1 MNSQNYLFR
10 EVLAKNPVLVG
21 TIGLCPVVAIC
32 TSLKAALIM
41 SVITLVTLIIAQ
53 LITSLVL
60 KHLQQWMRLGL
71 YTLIGMIVVI
81 PSMILVDKFSPE
93 TMLAL
98 GIYLP
103 LLAVNPLIV
112 RNCEREAVETNIGR
126 SLMTSICAGMGYSAV
141 LIIVGFARE
150 LIGAGTVWGHK
161 IPFIMPAESFLMP
174 MGGFIVIAYLASI
187 LRIFL
192 RKVDPELADELV
204 TNSRTN
210 IKGSK
215 KAKVQL
221 KGAKYADGAQGVPRR
236 RKPEATP
243 KRKRRRAASKPEPE
257 KQAFE
262 VMTLEEAEE
271 LRSANLPPVE
281 TTVQAELAP
290 PTPEDPVVEAP
301 AAPVSQR
308 TSRFEFVT
316 LDLGAEAKANGD
328 AERFAAAVEE
338 SKAEQRKPQRRIRNR
353 RGQEKQSRSVT
364 AEEYIEPAEK
374 EGEEE

>member
-1 MNSQNYLFR
+1 
-10 EVLAKNPVLVG
+10 
-21 TIGLCPVVAIC
+21 
-32 TSLKAALIM
+32 
-41 SVITLVTLIIAQ
+41 
-53 LITSLVL
+53 
-60 KHLQQWMRLGL
+60 
-71 YTLIGMIVVI
+71 
-81 PSMILVDKFSPE
+81 
-93 TMLAL
+93 
-98 GIYLP
+98 
-103 LLAVNPLIV
+103 
-112 RNCEREAVETNIGR
+112 
-126 SLMTSICAGMGYSAV
+126 MTSICAGLGYSAV

-316 LDLGAEAKANGD
+316 LDLGAEAKSSGD

-338 SKAEQRKPQRRIRNR
+338 SKAEQQRPQRRIRNR
-353 RGQEKQSRSVT
+353 RGQEKQTRPV
-364 AEEYIEPAEK
+364 ADEEYIEPVEK

>member
-41 SVITLVTLIIAQ
+41 SAITLVTLIIAQ

-71 YTLIGMIVVI
+71 YTLIGMLVVI

-112 RNCEREAVETNIGR
+112 RNCEREAVETDIGR
-126 SLMTSICAGMGYSAV
+126 SLMTSICAGLGYSAV
-141 LIIVGFARE
+141 LIVVGFARE
-150 LIGAGTVWGHK
+150 LIGAGTVWGHR
-161 IPFIMPAESFLMP
+161 IPFVMPAESFLMP

-221 KGAKYADGAQGVPRR
+221 KGAKYADGSQNEPRR
-236 RKPEATP
+236 RKSEAAP
-243 KRKRRRAASKPEPE
+243 KRKRRRAAPKPEPE

-262 VMTLEEAEE
+262 VMTLEEAE
-271 LRSANLPPVE
+271 
-281 TTVQAELAP
+281 ELAP

-316 LDLGAEAKANGD
+316 LDLGTEAKSSGD

-338 SKAEQRKPQRRIRNR
+338 SKAEQQRPQRRIRNR
-353 RGQEKQSRSVT
+353 RGQEKQTRPVSV
-364 AEEYIEPAEK
+364 EEYIEPAEK